1 MLSQHKNLNDNKKI
15 WKKIKPIFSNKGLK
29 SNNIMLKEK
38 EELVTESSI
47 ITNIFIINL
56 HILQGL

>member
-15 WKKIKPIFSNKGLK
+15 WKKMKPIFSNKGLK

-56 HILQGL
+56 YILQGL

>member
-1 MLSQHKNLNDNKKI
+1 M
-15 WKKIKPIFSNKGLK
+15 KPIFSNKGLK

-56 HILQGL
+56 YILQGL